1 MLAGGVAIL
10 KIGKFLSSDGANFL
24 IDFLR
29 KTLEARD
36 SQSLGG

>member
-1 MLAGGVAIL
+1 ML
-10 KIGKFLSSDGANFL
+10 GKYLARDGANFL

-29 KTLEARD
+29 KTLESRD